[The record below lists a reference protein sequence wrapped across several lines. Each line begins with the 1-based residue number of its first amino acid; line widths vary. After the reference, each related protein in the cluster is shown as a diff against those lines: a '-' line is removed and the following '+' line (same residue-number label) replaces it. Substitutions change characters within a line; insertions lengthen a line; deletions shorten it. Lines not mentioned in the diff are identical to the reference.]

1 MAGVALSDSYI
12 RERLPQQKF
21 GELAFHELVNNPRA
35 GAPVLSGWHD
45 ASGIWLR
52 ARWDPKRGEE
62 DEVQPETIRQTV
74 SLFEGQPEK
83 AKSKPTVVAR
93 TDGAQAAMEAGPFS
107 LGADLPEPLG
117 GTNRAPSPTALL
129 LSALA
134 GCAAVFIRDTL
145 APQLGVRVEAVEAT
159 AQCEADA
166 RGLLGMASAEPDLKN
181 IRLDVRVQSPD
192 SEAAV
197 RKLYEAWQERCPI
210 YLALTKAMDVS
221 LNMETTRQ

>member
-1 MAGVALSDSYI
+1 
-12 RERLPQQKF
+12 
-21 GELAFHELVNNPRA
+21 
-35 GAPVLSGWHD
+35 
-45 ASGIWLR
+45 
-52 ARWDPKRGEE
+52 
-62 DEVQPETIRQTV
+62 VQPETIRQTV
-74 SLFEGQPEK
+74 QLFEEQPEK

-93 TDGAQAAMEAGPFS
+93 SDGAQAVMEAGPFS
-107 LGADLPEPLG
+107 LGADLPQPLG

-166 RGLLGMASAEPDLKN
+166 RGLLGMEGGEPDLRN
-181 IRLDVRVQSPD
+181 IRLDVRVHSPD
-192 SEAAV
+192 GEDDV
-197 RKLYEAWQERCPI
+197 QKLYEAWRERCPI

-221 LNMETTRQ
+221 LNLETRRA